1 MKSRLTNAAFIG
13 AFFFAFLASYRQ
25 YIVPT
30 YDYFGVGWRDPPH
43 EMIATA
49 FLMNVVLGF
58 LVNPVYRRPSQLF
71 LVIQLLVVFLPASII
86 CLNVTRPEL
95 AFDQLFELV
104 VALFAGMLIQ
114 TLFSEG
120 PAGRPAARTRARTRT
135 VLHLLFWFA
144 CAMLLAAIL
153 SLGDIFSLTDFDSM
167 YEQRDILDE
176 RQTGALLRY
185 GISWLV
191 SFVIPVLAITALQ
204 LRGARRAKLLV
215 FCAMAYF
222 VIFGLTATKTSLL
235 APLIILAIYWT
246 LAPTRLS
253 FVKKFVLG
261 FTAIVCL
268 PFVLVEFDFLNAVTP
283 LYIAVAN
290 FRIFAVPQ
298 LLYVQYFD
306 FFNNHAHTFGSHINL
321 VSSLI
326 RYPYDE
332 PVFLIIGEYFY
343 PGSNM
348 TANAG
353 AWAQDGIAGFGL
365 GGIVVVSILITV
377 ILRMLDSASRFHD
390 PAMVGGALAMLTLF
404 LSNASIFTT
413 LLSGGLMVAIFLLW
427 YTGRSADTGLAAR
440 TKRGVRAEVNRDA
453 LQRHPSAATSG
464 PMDAS

>member
-1 MKSRLTNAAFIG
+1 MKSRLTNAAFVG
-13 AFFFAFLASYRQ
+13 AFFIAFLASYRQ
-25 YIVPT
+25 YVVPT

-43 EMIATA
+43 DMITTA

-95 AFDQLFELV
+95 AFEQLFELV
-104 VALFAGMLIQ
+104 IALFVGMLIQ
-114 TLFSEG
+114 TLFSGG
-120 PAGRPAARTRARTRT
+120 PAGRPAAQTRVRTRKM
-135 VLHLLFWFA
+135 LHLLFWFA
-144 CAMLLAAIL
+144 CAMLFAAIL

-176 RQTGALLRY
+176 RATGALLRY

-191 SFVIPVLAITALQ
+191 SFVIPVLAIAALQ
-204 LRGARRAKLLV
+204 LRGARRARLLL

-222 VIFGLTATKTSLL
+222 VIFGLTATKTSLF
-235 APLIILAIYWT
+235 APIIVLAIYWT

-253 FVKKFVLG
+253 FVKKFVFG
-261 FTAIVCL
+261 FTAIVTIPL
-268 PFVLVEFDFLNAVTP
+268 VLVEFDFLNAVTP
-283 LYIAVAN
+283 LYVAVAN

-306 FFNNHAHTFGSHINL
+306 FFNNHAHTLGSHISL

-326 RYPYDE
+326 RYPYEE

-365 GGIVVVSILITV
+365 IGIVLVSILITAIMRV
-377 ILRMLDSASRFHD
+377 LDRASRGHD
-390 PAMVGGALAMLTLF
+390 PKMVGGAMAMLTLF
-404 LSNASIFTT
+404 LCNASIFTT
-413 LLSGGLMVAIFLLW
+413 LLSGGLITAIFLLW
-427 YTGRSADTGLAAR
+427 YTGRPANTGLASR
-440 TKRGVRAEVNRDA
+440 TKRGIRAEVDRDR
-453 LQRHPSAATSG
+453 LLRNPSAATSG
-464 PMDAS
+464 PTGAS